1 MAEARDRSEE
11 VYAAA
16 VRALTFE
23 QKLRVSEGL
32 RSLAWQV
39 VAGRVRRDHPGWTE
53 DEVQQQVREV
63 FFRGCA

>member
-1 MAEARDRSEE
+1 MAEVRDRSAE

-32 RSLAWQV
+32 RNLAWQV
-39 VAGRVRRDHPGWTE
+39 VAGRIRREHPGWSE